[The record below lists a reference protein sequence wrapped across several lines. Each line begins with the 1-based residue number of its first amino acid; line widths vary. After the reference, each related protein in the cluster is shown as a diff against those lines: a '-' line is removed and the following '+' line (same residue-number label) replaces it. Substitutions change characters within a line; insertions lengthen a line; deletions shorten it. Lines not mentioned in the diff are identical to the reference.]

1 MGESIRNNLDREV
14 DWFGHH
20 GVIVGIYEVPTYAI
34 RFDNGSELTVGTDRV
49 TLLPVAAD
57 R

>member
-1 MGESIRNNLDREV
+1 MSIRGNLDREV
-14 DWFGHH
+14 DWFGQH
-20 GVIVGIYEVPTYAI
+20 GVIVGIYEAPTYAI

-49 TLLPVAAD
+49 TLLPGKAN